1 MKKYCGFHLHI
12 NIFSNLAAQKGSQG
26 ISFSESFINTGRRQV
41 IVSFFLCPSVSP
53 HRFFVLHSQKPCK

>member
-12 NIFSNLAAQKGSQG
+12 NIFTNLAAQKGSQG

-41 IVSFFLCPSVSP
+41 IVSFFCILPFPLIVFCPSFSEV
-53 HRFFVLHSQKPCK
+53 V